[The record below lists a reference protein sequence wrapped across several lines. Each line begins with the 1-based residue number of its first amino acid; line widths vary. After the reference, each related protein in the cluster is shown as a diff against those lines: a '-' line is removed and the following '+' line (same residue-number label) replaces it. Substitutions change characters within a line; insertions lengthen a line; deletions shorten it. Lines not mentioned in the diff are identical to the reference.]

1 MTDTEQRPAAGRA
14 TAERLRQIA
23 SDPFVGGAIMADY
36 LTGAADEI
44 DSLRAQLD
52 QAIKDADR
60 AIEHAR
66 RVDAKERE
74 ALCSALRELTRIY
87 KVDGAGRTSAAEI
100 DAAWRAAHDALKT

>member
-1 MTDTEQRPAAGRA
+1 MTDTEQRPAVMSQVKRPVKPLLQ
-14 TAERLRQIA
+14 RLRDVERDGMTLA
-23 SDPFVGGAIMADY
+23 
-36 LTGAADEI
+36 GAAANAIENL
-44 DSLRAQLD
+44 SRQLD
-52 QAIKDADR
+52 QAIKDADH

-74 ALCSALRELTRIY
+74 ALRSALRELTRIY

>member
-1 MTDTEQRPAAGRA
+1 MSQVKRPVKPLLQ
-14 TAERLRQIA
+14 RLRDVERDGMTLA
-23 SDPFVGGAIMADY
+23 GEAANAIEN
-36 LTGAADEI
+36 L
-44 DSLRAQLD
+44 SRQLD

-74 ALCSALRELTRIY
+74 ALRSALRELTRIY